1 MEFELDS
8 GEAMIKQSPDDL
20 LGESL
25 LVSEYSIN
33 NNNNNNN
40 NEQLKNRPKQSE
52 TEFLKESSV
61 LSRPITPSHLR
72 QSQHFTNKPP
82 TNHKDSLIIT
92 ENVRNNPKRSVS
104 NGNLNNKDTKAQTQA
119 IDSGKKTPYKQ
130 SLSAGSRKE
139 GKADILV
146 IESKEVDDFLAA
158 SNQNYSN
165 GGKTSTNDSLT
176 LGFSAKQKIPRT
188 PDNYSYARKNSITN
202 NSMNPVNSSF
212 TPKYSITEPRPSSAN
227 STKSKNSI
235 STGTQNDNSQYYNGS
250 TVSKK

>member
-8 GEAMIKQSPDDL
+8 GEAVIKQSADDL
-20 LGESL
+20 FGESL

-33 NNNNNNN
+33 NNNS
-40 NEQLKNRPKQSE
+40 NELLLKNRPKQSE

-61 LSRPITPSHLR
+61 LNRPITPSHLR
-72 QSQHFTNKPP
+72 QSQHFTNKQPL
-82 TNHKDSLIIT
+82 NHKDSLIIS
-92 ENVRNNPKRSVS
+92 ENIKNNPKRSVS
-104 NGNLNNKDTKAQTQA
+104 NGSLNTKDTKAQVQA
-119 IDSGKKTPYKQ
+119 IDSGKK
-130 SLSAGSRKE
+130 SLSAGSRKN

-146 IESKEVDDFLAA
+146 IESKEVDDFRA
-158 SNQNYSN
+158 SPDQNYTN
-165 GGKTSTNDSLT
+165 GVKNSTNDSLT
-176 LGFSAKQKIPRT
+176 LGFSTKQKIPRT